1 MFDMAKLMKQ
11 AQQMQKDIEGIQQE
25 LAQTEISG
33 SAGGG
38 AVTVVCDGRG
48 DLKSIKITPEAMEDK
63 DTLEDLILTAVR
75 ETLAKA
81 TELSQQK
88 MGSVTQG
95 LNLPGLP
102 FGK

>member
-11 AQQMQKDIEGIQQE
+11 AQNMQKDIEGIQQE

-38 AVTVVCDGRG
+38 AVKVVCDGRG
-48 DLKSIKITPEAMEDK
+48 ELKSLSISDEAMGDRE
-63 DTLEDLILTAVR
+63 TLEEMVLTALR

-81 TELSQQK
+81 AEMSQQK
-88 MGSVTQG
+88 MAAVTQG